1 VREAT
6 DIVAVISQYTQ
17 LKRVGQRWSGL
28 CPFHAEKSPSFS
40 VNSEE
45 GFYHCFGCK
54 ASGDAITFLR
64 EKEQLDFVGAV
75 EALATRAGITLRY
88 TEREEGEGRR
98 RQARLFDLTEAAAT
112 WYHDRLR
119 TAPDAAAARGYL
131 RGRGFDAAE
140 VARYRI
146 GWAPD
151 GWDLMVRSLHISQS
165 DLEATGLG
173 MKNKAGRLQDFFR
186 ARILFPIM
194 DERGRVV
201 GFGGR
206 KLPDSEGPKYQNSRD
221 NQLYNKSKVLYGLNW
236 AKADAVNHGEV
247 VICEGYTDVIGF
259 ARAGIPRSVATC
271 GTALTEDHVRQL
283 KRFTRRLVL
292 AYDADDA
299 GQAAAERVYAW
310 ERTHDIEVAV
320 VSLPKGSDP
329 DELARTAPQTLH
341 DAVESARPFLEFRVD
356 RVLDAAVMGSAEGRA
371 RAAES
376 ALEVVVEHPD
386 SLVRDQYVMSI
397 ADRCRIDP
405 TMLRGRL
412 EQLRRSPRSTATARP
427 TARNHERT
435 GRGSRTTR
443 TRERSERSERSG
455 GGWGDDE
462 PLPSEPPEWGTDDD
476 AGPPDIPDIPDVVAA
491 PVRDDVETEALRMAI
506 TTPDIAAKY
515 LEPALFTHPVTRAA
529 FVALRAAPNAAA
541 AVEGADPSVATLL
554 RRLIVE
560 TSEAQWVDVLSRLAT
575 EVGRSVL
582 GELEAETRVAEDPL
596 AYSASIAWL
605 KRNLDA
611 LRTSNAEVETLEQL
625 LDWLGDRRRVTDQG

>member
-1 VREAT
+1 MREAT

-28 CPFHAEKSPSFS
+28 CPFHAEKTPSFS

-75 EALATRAGITLRY
+75 EALASRAGITLRY
-88 TEREEGEGRR
+88 TERDEGEGRK
-98 RQARLFDLTEAAAT
+98 RQARLFDITESAAA

-119 TAPDAAAARGYL
+119 TSPDAAGARKYL
-131 RGRGFDAAE
+131 RGRGFDADE

-151 GWDLMVRSLHISQS
+151 GWDLMVKSLRISQT

-206 KLPDSEGPKYQNSRD
+206 KMPDADGPKYQNSRD
-221 NQLYNKSKVLYGLNW
+221 NELYNKSKVLYGLNW

-259 ARAGIPRSVATC
+259 ARAGIPRAVATC

-299 GQAAAERVYAW
+299 GQAASDRVYAW

-320 VSLPKGSDP
+320 VALPEGSDP
-329 DELARTAPQTLH
+329 DELARTSPETLH
-341 DAVESARPFLEFRVD
+341 AAVEGARPFLEFRVE
-356 RVLDAAVMGSAEGRA
+356 RVLGAAELGSAEGRA
-371 RAAES
+371 RAAEA
-376 ALEVVVEHPD
+376 ALAVVAEHPD
-386 SLVRDQYVMSI
+386 ALVRDQYVMTV

-405 TMLRGRL
+405 GRLRERL
-412 EQLRRSPRSTATARP
+412 EQLRRAPRKEPADADRGRRGGRDGSIRQDAAR
-427 TARNHERT
+427 
-435 GRGSRTTR
+435 
-443 TRERSERSERSG
+443 
-455 GGWGDDE
+455 GGWGREDE
-462 PLPSEPPEWGTDDD
+462 PLPSEPPEWGGDD
-476 AGPPDIPDIPDVVAA
+476 GPPPDVHVVPAVP
-491 PVRDDVETEALRMAI
+491 PVRDGVETEALRVAI
-506 TTPDIAAKY
+506 NDPDISAKY
-515 LEPALFTHPVTRAA
+515 LNESLFAHPTTRAA
-529 FVALRAAPNAAA
+529 FVALQTWPSVGE
-541 AVEGADPSVATLL
+541 AVEATASTDPAVADLL
-554 RRLIVE
+554 RRLVVE
-560 TSEAQWVDVLSRLAT
+560 TSEAQWIDVLSRLAT
-575 EVGRSVL
+575 EVGRTVL
-582 GELEAETRVAEDPL
+582 ADLEAETRVAKDPL

-605 KRNLDA
+605 KRTLDQ
-611 LRTSNAEVETLEQL
+611 LRSSKAEVETLEQL